1 MRLFRLRFF
10 AALAVVMLILSGIL
24 FSQTAAQQPVQPK
37 TDSHVIMISVDGLV
51 PYYYTAPA
59 QYGLKVP
66 NLVRM
71 KLEGAYAEGVEG
83 IYPSVT
89 YPAHTTLITGSRPAK
104 HGIVQNRLFE
114 APTSEQTRDWY
125 FFSKDLKT
133 ETLWSMAKKAG
144 LTTAAVGWPVT
155 VGAEIDQN
163 VPEIFDPKESP
174 PSPRRSIQY
183 ITPGLLAKA
192 AGSIPADDATTD
204 GRRTAMSEFLIKTYK
219 PNLMLIHLVE
229 LDSAHHR
236 FGPRSAEAL
245 PVMERIDGYI
255 GRIIEATRAA
265 GIFDKT
271 TFFIVSDHGF
281 AEVEK
286 KFEPNVVLVKEKL
299 ITLDSNGKP
308 TDWKAAAWPAGG
320 SCAIVLRDPN
330 DKETAAK
337 VLEIFERYT
346 TTDGRPLNRV
356 LTRKEIERLGAI
368 PQAELMLEAAP
379 RFAFDEAMT
388 GPEIHE
394 SKNYR
399 GTHGHLP
406 TRAEM
411 YSSLI
416 VYGSGARVGSKMG
429 LARMIDIA
437 PSAAVVLGLGFSDA
451 EGTLMRNLIK
461 SDLVQA
467 RQPQKQNRKTSQ

>member
-10 AALAVVMLILSGIL
+10 AALAVSVLILTGSL
-24 FSQTAAQQPVQPK
+24 FSQTGAQQSTGAN

-89 YPAHTTLITGSRPAK
+89 YPAHTTLITGARPAK
-104 HGIVQNRLFE
+104 HGIVQNRIFE
-114 APTSEQTRDWY
+114 APTEEQTKDWY

-155 VGAEIDQN
+155 VGADIDQN

-174 PSPRRSIQY
+174 PSPRRSLQY
-183 ITPGLLAKA
+183 VTPGLIAKA
-192 AGSIPADDATTD
+192 ASSIPATETTTD

-219 PNLMLIHLVE
+219 PNLLLVHLVE
-229 LDSAHHR
+229 LDSTHHR

-245 PVMERIDGYI
+245 PVTERIDGYI
-255 GRIIEATRAA
+255 GRIVEATRAA

-320 SCAIVLRDPN
+320 SCAIVLRDPS

-337 VLEIFERYT
+337 VLKIFGRYT
-346 TTDGRPLNRV
+346 TTDGKPLNRV
-356 LTRKEIERLGAI
+356 LVRKDLERMGAI

-379 RFAFDEAMT
+379 GFAFDEAMT
-388 GPEIHE
+388 GDEIHE

-406 TRAEM
+406 TRVEM
-411 YSSLI
+411 RSALI
-416 VYGSGARVGSKMG
+416 IYGAGARVGAKVAV
-429 LARMIDIA
+429 ARMIDIA
-437 PSAAVVLGLGFSDA
+437 PSAAAVLGLSFSEAD
-451 EGTLMRNLIK
+451 GTLIRDLIK
-461 SDLVQA
+461 PDLVQA
-467 RQPQKQNRKTSQ
+467 AQSRRQSRNASQ